1 MCIFKE
7 MTRKEDEQRKQEKKG
22 RKKNY
27 FCLSVYNQEDIAV
40 VVLFPD
46 NLRRGDIHTYIHT

>member
-1 MCIFKE
+1 